1 MGIREAGLG
10 LQLGESWEARLLKE
24 RGCVYGWILISGW
37 EFRFL
42 ILKRAFGKGYLAS
55 VGSQSVGCGR
65 VGISPISAIWGWGE
79 FGETL
84 ACLLLQGVAG
94 ETEKEEERTSALLHS
109 ASLRCCCSCRLVL
122 SPILVLGGAHFV
134 LRVRF
139 AFCSLAESPIALLS
153 DPFWCRIAPV
163 SLLRCQG

>member
-1 MGIREAGLG
+1 MWACGDFAN
-10 LQLGESWEARLLKE
+10 
-24 RGCVYGWILISGW
+24 
-37 EFRFL
+37 
-42 ILKRAFGKGYLAS
+42 FGD
-55 VGSQSVGCGR
+55 
-65 VGISPISAIWGWGE
+65 IGWGE
-79 FGETL
+79 FGETF

-109 ASLRCCCSCRLVL
+109 ASLRCCCCSCRLVL

-153 DPFWCRIAPV
+153 DPF
-163 SLLRCQG
+163 